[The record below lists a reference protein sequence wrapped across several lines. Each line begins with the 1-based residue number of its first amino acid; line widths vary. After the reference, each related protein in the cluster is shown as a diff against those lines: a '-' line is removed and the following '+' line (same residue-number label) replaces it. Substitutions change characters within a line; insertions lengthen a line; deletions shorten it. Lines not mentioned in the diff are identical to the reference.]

1 MNPPCGT
8 PAAYAAHRKAGQQ
21 ADTKCRDANADYKR
35 ANMVAAGSRDRVQV
49 PVWFLAHLLRFASPE
64 QLAMARASLGP
75 LTVCAVQRT
84 AQPHRDQAV
93 AS

>member
-8 PAAYAAHRKAGQQ
+8 PAGYAAHRKAGQQ
-21 ADTKCRDANADYKR
+21 ADTKCCDANADYKR
-35 ANMVAAGSRDRVQV
+35 ANMLTGGRRDHVQA
-49 PVWFLAHLLRFASPE
+49 PVWFLADLLRLASPE

-84 AQPHRDQAV
+84 AQPHRDQAA